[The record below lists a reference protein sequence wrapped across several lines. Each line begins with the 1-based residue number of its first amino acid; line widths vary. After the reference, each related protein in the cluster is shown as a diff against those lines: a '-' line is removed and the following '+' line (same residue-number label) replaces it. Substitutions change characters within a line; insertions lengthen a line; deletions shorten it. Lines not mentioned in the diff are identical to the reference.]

1 LSETTVY
8 LVVITIGTLATLIV
22 GQVLMR
28 SGQAFL
34 RDVFADDEVATSTTR
49 LLSVLFHLVALG
61 FLALISTWD
70 PFQIPGVVQTII
82 TKLGGVLLVL
92 GILHGGTL
100 LVLARV
106 RNRRR
111 AQGIEESMTQ
121 QYDQQRRAR
130 QSGGRAQVIEAG
142 GSNPGGS
149 NRN

>member
-1 LSETTVY
+1 MSETTVY
-8 LVVITIGTLATLIV
+8 LVVIVLGTLATVIV

-34 RDVFADDEVATSTTR
+34 RDVFADDDVATSTTR

-130 QSGGRAQVIEAG
+130 QGNRAQVIEAG
-142 GSNPGGS
+142 GNQGGS
-149 NRN
+149 SRS

>member
-8 LVVITIGTLATLIV
+8 LVVIILGTIATLVV

-34 RDVFADDEVATSTTR
+34 RDVFDDDTVATSTTR

-130 QSGGRAQVIEAG
+130 QGNRAQVIEAG
-142 GSNPGGS
+142 GNQGGS
-149 NRN
+149 SRG

>member
-1 LSETTVY
+1 VSDTATY
-8 LVVITIGTLATLIV
+8 LVIVALGFIATVIV
-22 GQVLMR
+22 GFILRR
-28 SGQAFL
+28 SGRAFL
-34 RDVFADDEVATSTTR
+34 RDVFDSEEVADSTTT
-49 LLSVLFHLVALG
+49 LLGVLFHLVALG

-70 PFQIPGVVQTII
+70 PIAGLQPIQAII
-82 TKLGGVLLVL
+82 TKLGGVLLML
-92 GILHGGTL
+92 GILHGLTL